1 MHAVAMV
8 SGAYLTNT
16 SVRRLSFMKFL
27 EIKKLMFA
35 GSRLYD
41 NFCINGQRLNSYI
54 ITKYYLNSMRH
65 KQESRCILKT
75 DYNQCS
81 HLMAQYVLRMQEKY
95 NHLKYSYYNN
105 IPSTPCHGSAVYI
118 KFSTIVRYAI
128 IILQL
133 FTMSHWPQ

>member
-41 NFCINGQRLNSYI
+41 NFCING
-54 ITKYYLNSMRH
+54 
-65 KQESRCILKT
+65 
-75 DYNQCS
+75 
-81 HLMAQYVLRMQEKY
+81 
-95 NHLKYSYYNN
+95 
-105 IPSTPCHGSAVYI
+105 
-118 KFSTIVRYAI
+118 
-128 IILQL
+128 
-133 FTMSHWPQ
+133 

>member
-27 EIKKLMFA
+27 EIKRLMFA

-54 ITKYYLNSMRH
+54 ITKYDSIFMRN
-65 KQESRCILKT
+65 KQVSRCILKT

-81 HLMAQYVLRMQEKY
+81 HLIAQYVCIIGIN
-95 NHLKYSYYNN
+95 NHLNY
-105 IPSTPCHGSAVYI
+105 
-118 KFSTIVRYAI
+118 
-128 IILQL
+128 
-133 FTMSHWPQ
+133 